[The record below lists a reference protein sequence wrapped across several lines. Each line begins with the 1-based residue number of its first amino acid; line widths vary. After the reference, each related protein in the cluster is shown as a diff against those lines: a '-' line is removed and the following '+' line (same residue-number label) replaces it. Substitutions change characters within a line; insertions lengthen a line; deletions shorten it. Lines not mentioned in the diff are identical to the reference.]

1 MTITIEVTKENI
13 DLVRKLIGDE
23 ATLKKLVI
31 EEMQYEKAELQARV
45 TKIDDE
51 ITKLS
56 KVK

>member
-1 MTITIEVTKENI
+1 MTITIQVTKENI

-45 TKIDDE
+45 AKIDDE
-51 ITKLS
+51 ITKLG